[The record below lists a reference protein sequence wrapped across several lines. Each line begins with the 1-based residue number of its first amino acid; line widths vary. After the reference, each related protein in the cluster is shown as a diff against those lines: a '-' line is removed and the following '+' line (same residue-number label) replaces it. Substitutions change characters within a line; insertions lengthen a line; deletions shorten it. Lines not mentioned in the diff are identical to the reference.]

1 MSDENRDRVPTRPA
15 AEPSQPASL
24 RALIV
29 TPTYNEAENLEPLVR
44 RFFAAVPDLHL
55 LVVDDDS
62 PDGTADRCTALKQE
76 FPRLDLLLR
85 RGEPRGLG
93 RAYLAGL
100 GYGMDRGFEV
110 VGTMDAD
117 QSHSPEHLP
126 AMLTMARTHDV
137 VIGSRYV
144 RDGGTINW
152 RLRRILLSWLANRFA
167 GTLLRLPARDLTSGF
182 RLYRSE
188 TLARV
193 PLDEITSN
201 GYSFL
206 VEMLYRLHRA
216 SATLGES
223 PIVFYD
229 RTLGKSKL
237 ASREIYVGA
246 LRLLALRVRL
256 GRPRARR

>member
-1 MSDENRDRVPTRPA
+1 MSDENRDRVPTRPSA
-15 AEPSQPASL
+15 APSEPTSL
-24 RALIV
+24 RALLV
-29 TPTYNEAENLEPLVR
+29 TPTYNEADNLEPLVR
-44 RFFAAVPDLHL
+44 RFFAAAPDLHL

-62 PDGTADRCTALKQE
+62 PDGTAGRCTALKQQ

-85 RGEPRGLG
+85 KGEPRGLG

-100 GYGMDRGFEV
+100 SYGMDRGFEV

-117 QSHSPEHLP
+117 QSHSPEYLP
-126 AMLTMARTHDV
+126 AMLKMASTHDV

-167 GTLLRLPARDLTSGF
+167 GSLLSIPARDLTSGF

-188 TLARV
+188 ALRRV
-193 PLDEITSN
+193 ALSEITSN

-216 SATLGES
+216 GATIAES

-229 RTLGKSKL
+229 RTLGESKL
-237 ASREIYVGA
+237 ATREIYVGA
-246 LRLLALRVRL
+246 LRLLALRMRV
-256 GRPRARR
+256 